1 MHLKTKYD
9 CKSFILPHNWWAS
22 QTASQACLHGTGL
35 QEQDLPSSR
44 GTSQG
49 YAVRVGALEA
59 TMLLVYDILFLV
71 LASCF
76 LMLLL
81 PLQENAG
88 ASQSGQSWR
97 WPRIHQAARQP
108 QSQSQHQCWSPA
120 LCYHS
125 SQNPLRIPPPA
136 TRYATSSMPSSS
148 FSLGSSGTWP

>member
-1 MHLKTKYD
+1 MLSTPCLLQMCPSIHKV
-9 CKSFILPHNWWAS
+9 LPPLPAS
-22 QTASQACLHGTGL
+22 PCSVAAGSKPDLVQSSLHGTGL

-88 ASQSGQSWR
+88 ASQSGQS
-97 WPRIHQAARQP
+97 
-108 QSQSQHQCWSPA
+108 
-120 LCYHS
+120 
-125 SQNPLRIPPPA
+125 
-136 TRYATSSMPSSS
+136 
-148 FSLGSSGTWP
+148 